1 MMFSG
6 PMSFKVRGYTLIE
19 VMVAVGLMG
28 LVTVSLYAGF
38 SFGFGVIQSTRDNLR
53 ATQILMRRTEAIRL
67 YTWSQ
72 VMNTNN
78 YLVPNFVEYYD
89 PLGAASSS
97 LGTVYYGR
105 ILSEIPSDLPENY
118 RTNTRTITVTLQWTN
133 TIGGRPRTIS
143 QSMQTR
149 VARYGMQ
156 NYIYGGL

>member
-1 MMFSG
+1 
-6 PMSFKVRGYTLIE
+6 MSFKVRGYTLIE

-53 ATQILMRRTEAIRL
+53 ATQILVRRAEAIRL

-78 YLVPNFVEYYD
+78 YLVPSFVEYYD
-89 PLGAASSS
+89 PSGGGSNA
-97 LGTVYYGR
+97 LGTAYHGQIR
-105 ILSEIPSDLPENY
+105 SEIPGELPEAY

-133 TIGGRPRTIS
+133 SIGGRPRLTSKSI
-143 QSMQTR
+143 QTR

-156 NYIYGGL
+156 NYIYGNR